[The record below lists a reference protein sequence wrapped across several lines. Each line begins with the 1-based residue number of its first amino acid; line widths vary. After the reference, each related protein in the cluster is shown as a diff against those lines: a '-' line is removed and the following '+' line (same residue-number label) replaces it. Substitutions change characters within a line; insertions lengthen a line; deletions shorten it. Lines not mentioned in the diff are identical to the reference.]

1 MKKSTHSLIRKF
13 SLILGII
20 MTLIFLTPATE
31 VFADSSPSEDIVI
44 LYTNDVHTY
53 IDGMLSYD
61 VIAAIK
67 KDLQKKYKYVL
78 LADAGDHIQGTA
90 YGSMDKGES
99 IIKLMNAAGYDV
111 ATLGNHEFDYNMQG
125 CMDTIDR
132 ANFPYISCNFYHV
145 LNGVRGDNVLDS
157 YVTFNCGNEKLAFIG
172 VTTPETFSKSTP
184 AYFQNE
190 HGEFIY
196 NISAGDDGSALRQD
210 VQKAIDEVKSAG
222 ATKIIALGHLGV
234 DPSSTPWTSEETISG
249 LSGLDAF
256 IDGHSHTVIK
266 GKSIKDKAGN
276 HVLLTQTGDYFNRIG
291 MMVIDSETGDISTDF
306 IELEGNEEDGYTL
319 SSEFYQNSSI
329 ISDAGTRKIK
339 DEWLQKIDNQLGQK
353 IGSFAVTFDNYDS
366 ENNRLVR
373 SQETNSGDFAAD
385 ALYYLFDNMDLD
397 VDVAIMNG
405 GGVRNKAVTGDVSYK
420 TCKDMHPFGNVA
432 CLQTVTGQQ
441 LLDMLEWS
449 TRHTPNE
456 DGSFLHV
463 SGLTYKINTS
473 TKNTTVKDEYDV
485 WVSGPIKYRVHD
497 VKVYNK
503 ENNCWEPLNL
513 SAKYNLAGY
522 NYTLRDLGG
531 GFAMLNGAVNV
542 LDYVSEDYMVLANY
556 IKGFENCTVDA
567 SNSPLLEKYPGLL
580 VDYSNVNGSGRI
592 KLVTAQGDSSQND
605 NNPPTGESS
614 AIFLILIL
622 IISAGVIKQINKNK
636 VSTKLLSVFIVFA
649 LVFITSPT
657 LYAAE
662 KIGKVDNY
670 GDVFPDLNHYEKV
683 EIEMEYTCSKCGTH
697 AQGAKTMGHYCNIN
711 NDDLLVIYKDV
722 ALVDLKDAVKD
733 CITVSV
739 KVGVDVTV
747 YDNQELYFAI
757 YPERSPSYGPLVNVS
772 TDYDCCSYYIAL
784 GGGAELRDK
793 KQPIII
799 ASGITSE
806 NVSLSNKNDLVQA
819 KADYEAALNDTSS
832 LSNEE
837 ITEINSN
844 LSRINA
850 ALKVVENAENVI
862 NLISSLPEANDG
874 ELLSKVQNSA
884 NAYNLL
890 TEYEKGLIPSDIKAT
905 LDDAIELLKAAGS
918 DIPNITPP
926 TTDETDKPV
935 NDPNTGDIK
944 FELVC
949 VSIIFLFSGLCLVR
963 KKLIF

>member
-1 MKKSTHSLIRKF
+1 MKKLTHSLIRKF

-20 MTLIFLTPATE
+20 MALIFLTPTTE
-31 VFADSSPSEDIVI
+31 VFADSSLSEDIVI

-53 IDGMLSYD
+53 IDGPISYD

-67 KDLQKKYKYVL
+67 KDLQKEYKHVL

-111 ATLGNHEFDYNMQG
+111 ATLGNHEFDYNMKG

-132 ANFPYISCNFYHV
+132 ANFPYISCNFYRV
-145 LNGVRGDNVLDS
+145 INDVRGDNVLDS
-157 YVTFNCGNEKLAFIG
+157 YVTFNCGDEKLAFIG
-172 VTTPETFSKSTP
+172 ITTPETFSKSTP

-190 HGEFIY
+190 NGEFIY
-196 NISAGDDGSALRQD
+196 GISSGDDGSALRQD
-210 VQKAIDEVKSAG
+210 VQKAIDDAKSSG

-249 LSGLDAF
+249 TSGLDAF

-266 GKSIKDKAGN
+266 GKSIKDKDGN
-276 HVLLTQTGDYFNRIG
+276 DVLLTQTGEYFNRIG
-291 MMVIDSETGDISTDF
+291 MMVIDSSTGKITTDF
-306 IELEGNEEDGYTL
+306 IELDGNDDDGYSL
-319 SSEFYQNSSI
+319 ISELYEGTEI
-329 ISDAGTRKIK
+329 IFDENTKTIK
-339 DEWLQKIDNQLGQK
+339 NNWINEIDTQLGQK
-353 IGSFAVTFDNYDS
+353 IGSIKVTLDNYDS
-366 ENNRLVR
+366 DGNRLVR

-385 ALYYLFDNMDLD
+385 ALYYLFDNQGLD
-397 VDVAIMNG
+397 VDVAVMNG
-405 GGVRNKAVTGDVSYK
+405 GGTRNTAITGDVSYK

-441 LLDMLEWS
+441 ILDMLEWS
-449 TRHTPNE
+449 TRYAPSE

-567 SNSPLLEKYPGLL
+567 SNSPLLEKYSNFMI
-580 VDYSNVNGSGRI
+580 DYSDVNGSGRI
-592 KLVTAQGDSSQND
+592 KLVTNQEDSSQND
-605 NNPPTGESS
+605 NNPHTGESG
-614 AIFLILIL
+614 AIFLILVL
-622 IISAGVIKQINKNK
+622 IVSAGVIKQIKKNK
-636 VSTKLLSVFIVFA
+636 VSTKLLSVFIVFV

-772 TDYDCCSYYIAL
+772 TEYDCCSYYIAL

-793 KQPIII
+793 KQSIII
-799 ASGITSE
+799 ASGITAE

-819 KADYEAALNDTSS
+819 KADYEAALKESSS
-832 LSNEE
+832 LSEEE
-837 ITEINSN
+837 IKEMNSN
-844 LSRINA
+844 LSRVKA
-850 ALKVVENAENVI
+850 ALEVVANVENVI
-862 NLISSLPEANDG
+862 DLISALPETNSD
-874 ELLSKVQNSA
+874 ELSEKIQNIV
-884 NAYNLL
+884 NAYNSL
-890 TEYEKGLIPSDIKAT
+890 TDHGKSLIPPDIKAI
-905 LDDAIELLKAAGS
+905 LDNAIEELKASGS

-926 TTDETDKPV
+926 ATDGTNKPTI
-935 NDPNTGDIK
+935 DPNTGDIR

-949 VSIIFLFSGLCLVR
+949 VSLMFLFSGLSHLR
-963 KKLIF
+963 KKIII